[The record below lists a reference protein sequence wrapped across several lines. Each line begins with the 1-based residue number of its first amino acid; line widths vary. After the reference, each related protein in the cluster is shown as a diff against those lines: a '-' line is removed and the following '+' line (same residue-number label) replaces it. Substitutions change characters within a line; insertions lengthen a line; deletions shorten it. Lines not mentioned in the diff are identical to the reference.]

1 MVSKTGV
8 YRRTLL
14 IRRENRERER
24 ERRMESRGKEENRVR
39 AWKSFLKRWLDHW
52 RTCSTHTVSQHHTL
66 SYQSFPVS
74 RANTLAQPESCTCS
88 LSLSLFLAS
97 TNRFSL
103 YFQVKIVIAVSARVQ
118 FDVFD
123 GIETHGFERHV
134 SFNRKRFLPPLFS
147 LFRTVRKL
155 FTDSLIFIVKYTV
168 RYEYGISRISFSSVK
183 VLVASR

>member
-1 MVSKTGV
+1 
-8 YRRTLL
+8 
-14 IRRENRERER
+14 
-24 ERRMESRGKEENRVR
+24 MEI
-39 AWKSFLKRWLDHW
+39 
-52 RTCSTHTVSQHHTL
+52 VSQTMTRSLTNMLHAYCQPTPHAFL
-66 SYQSFPVS
+66 PIFSGVESQHS
-74 RANTLAQPESCTCS
+74 RTARVMHL